1 MIRLTREKLR
11 AVKRLS
17 INELDQ
23 WLKEF
28 YEDAFDDGRLTGYA
42 EGLTA
47 DLDGDEFIVMDE
59 DGARKRLPDEAVKKL
74 LGGEG

>member
-1 MIRLTREKLR
+1 MIRLKRALLR
-11 AVKRLS
+11 DVKRMS
-17 INELDQ
+17 INELDT
-23 WLKEF
+23 WLKAF
-28 YEDAFDDGRLTGYA
+28 YEEAYEEGYA